1 MMKTRIMITLFLT
14 FVLAFSCGF
23 YAKTKIQQKTIKLQV
38 SQMKS
43 ICELAT
49 MECYY
54 HNVAKYKEQDA
65 QGMLLWKKD
74 KHFWIEYSGIVK
86 VGIDV
91 SLLTIKVQKNSVAIT
106 IPQAKVLGEKVDEAS
121 LSDTSFIVDSSS
133 AALSGED
140 EIKAFSEAQKNMVL
154 AASGNSALLAS
165 AQQRAQTLLE
175 EYIANIGNAVGKEY
189 SIEWIYLKADGKA
202 STNTTEKSSDS
213 EKKDDKD

>member
-1 MMKTRIMITLFLT
+1 MKRRNISAFLLI
-14 FVLAFSCGF
+14 FVLLFSCGSC
-23 YAKTKIQQKTIKLQV
+23 ASKKTKQKSINLQV

-54 HNVAKYKEQDA
+54 HNVAKYKEEDA
-65 QGMLLWKKD
+65 EGILLWKKD

-91 SLLTIKVQKNSVAIT
+91 SLLTIKVEENSVVIT
-106 IPQAKVLGEKVDEAS
+106 IPEAKVLGEKVDEAS
-121 LSDTSFIVDSSS
+121 LSDASFIMDNSS
-133 AALSGED
+133 ATLSGED

-154 AASGNSALLAS
+154 SASGDSALLAS

-175 EYIANIGNAVGKEY
+175 GYIKNIGNTLGKEY
-189 SIEWIYLKADGKA
+189 SIEWKYLDTNGNG
-202 STNTTEKSSDS
+202 STNTTKELSDS
-213 EKKDDKD
+213 KESNDNK

>member
-1 MMKTRIMITLFLT
+1 MKTRNIIALFLI
-14 FVLAFSCGF
+14 FVLSFSCGSC
-23 YAKTKIQQKTIKLQV
+23 AKTKTQQKTIKLQV

-54 HNVAKYKEQDA
+54 HNVAKYKEEDA
-65 QGMLLWKKD
+65 EGILFWKKD

-91 SLLTIKVQKNSVAIT
+91 SLLTIKVEENSVAIT
-106 IPQAKVLGEKVDEAS
+106 IPEAKVLGEKVDEAS
-121 LSDTSFIVDSSS
+121 LSDASFIVDNSS

-140 EIKAFSEAQKNMVL
+140 EIKAFSEAQTNMVL
-154 AASGNSALLAS
+154 SASGDSALLAS

-175 EYIANIGNAVGKEY
+175 GYIKNIGDALGKEY
-189 SIEWIYLKADGKA
+189 SIEWIYLDAEGNG
-202 STNTTEKSSDS
+202 STNTTEESSDS
-213 EKKDDKD
+213 KENNDNK